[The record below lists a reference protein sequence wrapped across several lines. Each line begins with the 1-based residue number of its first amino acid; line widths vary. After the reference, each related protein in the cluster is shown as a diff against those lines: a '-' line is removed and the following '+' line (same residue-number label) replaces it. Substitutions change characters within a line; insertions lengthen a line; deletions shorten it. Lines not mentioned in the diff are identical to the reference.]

1 MPTVVTVTSQF
12 KGVDKPEIF
21 LGIMKSADTIA
32 KNLITENYGVVNELY
47 LPSLK
52 SSISFKAGTDCA
64 WNPSGTLTLVDNVL
78 TVKRLIS
85 QNEVCKS
92 KFVKTFQAQHAGLVS
107 AHHDA
112 IPQNIQEAFLL
123 TVANAVAGEIDNMIW
138 NGNGGTDTISG
149 GLAQLTNEIKIYGD
163 AITTANVDDQ
173 LYKVYEE
180 FVDLGLQDEEDA
192 VLVVS
197 QDVASKYKMN
207 LAQQGQNTTN
217 FDKEL
222 DFLGVRMEIIK
233 KLPANTILAYRVK
246 NFNLGSGLGTDLEE
260 IKIYDNPEDL
270 TDIIKYMVAIYLGV
284 KWIDQSEVI
293 RYVVGV
299 DPDEGDEG
307 DDEIDG

>member
-1 MPTVVTVTSQF
+1 MPTVVSVTSQF
-12 KGVDKPEIF
+12 KGIDKPEIF

-47 LPSLK
+47 LPSL
-52 SSISFKAGTDCA
+52 SSTIEFKAGTDCG
-64 WNPSGTLTLVDNVL
+64 WNPTGTLTLTDNVL

-85 QNEVCKS
+85 QNETCKS
-92 KFVKTFQAQHAGLVS
+92 DFVKTFQAQHAGLVS

-112 IPQNIQEAFLL
+112 IPANIQEAFLL
-123 TVANAVAGEIDNMIW
+123 TVANKAANQIDNMIW
-138 NGNGGTDTISG
+138 NGNGTADTISG
-149 GLAQLTNEIKIYGD
+149 ALGQLTSEIKVYGA
-163 AITTANVDDQ
+163 AITTSNVVDQ

-222 DFLGVRMEIIK
+222 DFLGVRMEVIK
-233 KLPANTILAYRVK
+233 NLPVNTILAYRVK
-246 NFNLGSGLGTDLEE
+246 NLNMGSGLGTDLEE

-284 KWIDQSEVI
+284 KWIDQAEVI
-293 RYVVGV
+293 RYIVGV
-299 DPDEGDEG
+299 DPDA
-307 DDEIDG
+307 